1 MTMDKLAE
9 IPTCSLVEI
18 VYNKWLRQSRN
29 NMTCMKEVKVDVL
42 IWAFMLI
49 ANYNSWLKGDST
61 NEGSNSLSLTWRL
74 LLDVEIQGYL
84 HTSWSLIPCGKISI
98 LVIVLWRAPSYLDPP
113 NASLICC
120 QMEILT
126 HIDPTKGITRFLTLT
141 IGLKWHA

>member
-18 VYNKWLRQSRN
+18 VYNKWLRQSKN

-42 IWAFMLI
+42 ICAFMLI
-49 ANYNSWLKGDST
+49 ADYNSWLKGDST

-84 HTSWSLIPCGKISI
+84 HTS
-98 LVIVLWRAPSYLDPP
+98 
-113 NASLICC
+113 
-120 QMEILT
+120 
-126 HIDPTKGITRFLTLT
+126 
-141 IGLKWHA
+141 